1 MSLCYVLDM
10 HVVTPSRVRFLAFGM
25 IACTLLLVAYNFAT
39 QRGGITVFG
48 PEFGGDYAAYYMAG
62 QILNSEPRQLYDLPS
77 QERRYHEIIPAAPEN
92 QFLVYP
98 GAPFVAVLYRPLARL
113 PFAWSHLLWLLI
125 GAALA
130 AVAVGLL
137 WKSCGESLEGD
148 RATAMVAALSFA
160 PFLIEGWAGGQ
171 TSAMVL
177 FAVSL
182 AVFLQQRQRPIGAGV
197 TLAFLAFKPT
207 LLLLLGPMLLV
218 TKSFRVLLG
227 LLIGGIGFLLIS
239 IWAVGLE
246 GCRQYVLFLTKYA
259 AVRNASPESLKPWK
273 YVDLRSAVYPVF
285 YHPQPWAMALVAALF
300 LAGAALLWLTWRR
313 STDWR
318 IAWASALAWTP
329 VLSPHIAIYDTT
341 LLIPAVFLAVS
352 SFGLDRRL
360 RWLIVA
366 LYLTAW
372 CTQAV
377 SEAVGVQMLSL
388 VIVLLGVYLWK
399 KAATTCVA
407 NELLTE
413 TAYLLKSPKNAQRLT
428 DAIEELKRDQGV

>member
-1 MSLCYVLDM
+1 MAV
-10 HVVTPSRVRFLAFGM
+10 GM

-39 QRGGITVFG
+39 QQGGVTSFG

-62 QILNSEPRQLYDLPS
+62 QILNSDPSRLYDLAE
-77 QERRYHEIIPAAPEN
+77 QERRYHEIVPAASDN
-92 QFLVYP
+92 RLLVYP
-98 GAPFVAVLYRPLARL
+98 SAPFLAVLYRPLALL
-113 PFAWSHLLWLLI
+113 PFAWSYLLWLVI
-125 GAALA
+125 GTMLGVAGLA
-130 AVAVGLL
+130 LL
-137 WKSCGESLEGD
+137 WKSCGEPLGGD
-148 RATAMVAALSFA
+148 RATAMLAAFSFA

-182 AVFLQQRQRPIGAGV
+182 AIYFQQRQRPVGAGV
-197 TLAFLAFKPT
+197 VLAFLAFKPT
-207 LLLLLGPMLLV
+207 LLLLLGPMLVV

-227 LLIGGIGFLLIS
+227 LLIGGLGVLFVS
-239 IWAVGLE
+239 IWAVGVE
-246 GCRQYVLFLTKYA
+246 GCLQYARFLTKYA
-259 AVRNASPESLKPWK
+259 AVRNAAPESLKPWK
-273 YVDLRSAVYPVF
+273 YVDLRAAIYPVF
-285 YHPQPWAMALVAALF
+285 YHPQPWAMVLVAALF
-300 LAGAALLWLTWRR
+300 LSGAMVLWITWRR

-352 SFGLDRRL
+352 SCGLARRL
-360 RWLIVA
+360 QWLIVA

-388 VIVLLGVYLWK
+388 VIVLLGVYLWRK
-399 KAATTCVA
+399 ATTTSVA

-413 TAYLLKSPKNAQRLT
+413 TAYLLKSPKNAQRLI
-428 DAIEELKRDQGV
+428 DAVEELKQDEGV